1 MVARKID
8 HAANIAKFSP
18 HMDVKAVNEIVKY
31 CGVALRSRDGRYV
44 AARDEAERARIAKG
58 FCAKRLGLLA
68 GEADAAVN
76 AVAQKM
82 KGTRMKDRVTFYYL
96 VAEHTGRLAKLS
108 GAQDARPEPVAAFES
123 APSRER
129 SVVALPKPVDPAV
142 ARTEP
147 RSAPKHEPQPGF
159 FARLR
164 AWFSG
169 AESVSG
175 KPRAM

>member
-8 HAANIAKFSP
+8 HAANIAKYSP
-18 HMDVKAVNEIVKY
+18 HMDVRAVNEIISY

-44 AARDEAERARIAKG
+44 AARDEAELARIAKG
-58 FCAKRLGLLA
+58 FCAKKLGLLA
-68 GEADAAVN
+68 GEADSAVN

-96 VAEHTGRLAKLS
+96 VAEHTGKLAKLS
-108 GAQDARPEPVAAFES
+108 GAPDARLEPVAAFEP
-123 APSRER
+123 APRER
-129 SVVALPKPVDPAV
+129 PVVALPKPVDPAV

-147 RSAPKHEPQPGF
+147 KSAAKQEPQPGF

-169 AESVSG
+169 TETVSG
-175 KPRAM
+175 KPRPM